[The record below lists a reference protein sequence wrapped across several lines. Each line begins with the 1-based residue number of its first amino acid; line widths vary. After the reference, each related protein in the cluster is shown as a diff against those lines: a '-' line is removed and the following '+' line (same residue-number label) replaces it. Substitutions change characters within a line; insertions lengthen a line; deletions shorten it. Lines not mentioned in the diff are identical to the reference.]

1 MRDVVRSSLEEIA
14 RFAGENAAIGT
25 PIETSAGITVI
36 PVCRVSVGSLTGG
49 VDLDESKKSENRRFG
64 GGGGTGVSVNPVAFL
79 TVSRERGAELIPVS
93 PSEASVNVDRI
104 ATLIE
109 NAPDLV
115 RRLKNAIFSR

>member
-36 PVCRVSVGSLTGG
+36 PVCRVRVGSLTGG